1 MLETEVTNT
10 GVIMSVVVSL
20 TRSSV
25 GHHWG
30 PKKNLPDRFSV
41 IVLSCFAFLAKE
53 RGGRTMA
60 AFAALIRAARVPQIR
75 APIARFAARVALD
88 LSHR

>member
-1 MLETEVTNT
+1 MREKVGPHEK
-10 GVIMSVVVSL
+10 S
-20 TRSSV
+20 SSV

>member
-1 MLETEVTNT
+1 MY
-10 GVIMSVVVSL
+10 GS
-20 TRSSV
+20 SSV

-30 PKKNLPDRFSV
+30 PQKNLPDRFSV
-41 IVLSCFAFLAKE
+41 IIFSCFALLAKE

>member
-1 MLETEVTNT
+1 
-10 GVIMSVVVSL
+10 MSITL
-20 TRSSV
+20 FTINASSV

-30 PKKNLPDRFSV
+30 PQKNLPDRFSV
-41 IVLSCFAFLAKE
+41 IIFSCFALLAKE

>member
-1 MLETEVTNT
+1 
-10 GVIMSVVVSL
+10 MSITL
-20 TRSSV
+20 FTINASSV

-30 PKKNLPDRFSV
+30 PQKNLPDRFSV
-41 IVLSCFAFLAKE
+41 IIFSCFALLAKE

-60 AFAALIRAARVPQIR
+60 AFAALIRAVRVPQIR